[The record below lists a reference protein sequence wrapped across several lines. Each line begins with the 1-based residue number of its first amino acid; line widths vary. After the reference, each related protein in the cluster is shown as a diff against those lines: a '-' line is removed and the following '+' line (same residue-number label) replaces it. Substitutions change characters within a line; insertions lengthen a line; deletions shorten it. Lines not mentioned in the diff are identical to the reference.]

1 MFSNNVLEI
10 SNDLSRAKSEWSG
23 SVVKNTE
30 SKKGGQVTAK
40 ERKKG
45 GNGHTAIQGGP
56 IILPPSS
63 KPQPPPN
70 PTNPEDLVVTKT
82 DSKYNKII
90 NKCVEIKQTGENKQA
105 YRELALHELIKIPM
119 GGGKLYKKDGMNYF
133 QVEQDDA
140 LKSEWTVF
148 CFC

>member
-1 MFSNNVLEI
+1 MLEI

-30 SKKGGQVTAK
+30 SKKRSQPTTE

-45 GNGHTAIQGGP
+45 GNGRTMQGRP
-56 IILPPSS
+56 MILSPSS
-63 KPQPPPN
+63 KPQPP
-70 PTNPEDLVVTKT
+70 TNLKDLVVTKT
-82 DSKYNKII
+82 DSKYNEII

-105 YRELALHELIKIPM
+105 YRELALQELIKIAND
-119 GGGKLYKKDGMNYF
+119 GGKLYKKDRMNYF
-133 QVEQDDA
+133 PVQQDDA
-140 LKSEWTVF
+140 LKSKWNVF